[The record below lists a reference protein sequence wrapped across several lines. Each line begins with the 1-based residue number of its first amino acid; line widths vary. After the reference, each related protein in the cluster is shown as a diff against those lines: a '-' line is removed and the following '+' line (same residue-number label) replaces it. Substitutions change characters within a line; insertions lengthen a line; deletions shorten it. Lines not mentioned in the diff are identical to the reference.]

1 MESRHKQPNQTILK
15 VFSFFKEFFC
25 STYPTTTI
33 PGNRKKYCVKTYFPV
48 RQKMVSSSYKEEK
61 TIVNAGMDR
70 K

>member
-33 PGNRKKYCVKTYFPV
+33 PGNRKNTVLKSIFRSDK
-48 RQKMVSSSYKEEK
+48 KMVSSSYKEEK